1 MKNVEIL
8 DKEFNRLCWM
18 DNNAENGLHFTQ
30 DKLSTSIDGGIYTLE
45 FSSPKDSPQA
55 VHLKEGHYITFL
67 NRQGVRVLGTIMTV
81 HDVGRYKKVYME
93 DTSLN
98 LINKVVTK
106 QELPTTAQP
115 ISFYLNNVL
124 KETGWEIGDNE
135 SNISLQLEYTN
146 SETLLA
152 RIRKIASDFG
162 VEFYFET
169 LIDTPGSPKFYIHIV
184 KQRLEGDKGFRLS
197 SDDFIEGIERK
208 VNIDNVVTKLI
219 VEGKE
224 TTSQSAGSTT
234 TNKPTTVITKKYEQ
248 PVAKQFDASKATG
261 ATRLS
266 TSGWGLSEVNQFKMN
281 QADPPH
287 VTGAYIDTFLRNFYP
302 DSPLV
307 GHGQK
312 IKDYSDY
319 FGVSVGAFLGVIAKE
334 STYGRASCGG
344 RYNFGCIMWTEN
356 SPFPKKWA
364 GDRYWI
370 DPPTI
375 ESALG
380 AWFKLVRH
388 NYIETG
394 QVTYEAFLNKYSPTF
409 ENNHA
414 TFKNLMWA
422 QLKSFGYNTS
432 DNTAKKNY
440 SSSSDNPLT
449 LKVSNTSV
457 SSNVSTVPSKSAH
470 DKMVDKMI
478 KWFTDR
484 EGKVTYSMNY
494 RSGPSSYDCSSALY
508 SALFYAGFK
517 PNINYLGSTVS
528 LWNDIGTN
536 KLMYAINR
544 SEARRGDIFL
554 SGAKGSASA
563 GASGH
568 TGVFL
573 SNNQIIHCNFRDN
586 GITRTPVEGRA
597 GSPLYVFRL
606 VNKNPQVNIGG
617 HISNMPTS
625 SKVEGAVKRALSQVG
640 GRYVY
645 GGVAFKA
652 NDCSGLIYEA
662 YRYAGFTINHR
673 CTTQTIMAQKSPFKK
688 ISASEARR
696 GDLAITMGGGHVEI
710 LLQEPSKGISVVH
723 SATPELGIIKQNRH
737 SGSLVGYYRVM
748 DV

>member
-1 MKNVEIL
+1 MEIL
-8 DKEFNRLCWM
+8 DREFNRLCWM
-18 DNNAENGLHFTQ
+18 DNNTENGLHFTQ

-67 NRQGVRVLGTIMTV
+67 NRQGVRVLGTIMTI

-98 LINKVVTK
+98 LINKIVTK
-106 QELPTTAQP
+106 QELPATAQP

-124 KETGWEIGDNE
+124 KETGWEVGDNE
-135 SNISLQLEYTN
+135 SNTSLQLEYTN

-152 RIRKIASDFG
+152 RIRKIASDFS

-169 LIDTPGSPKFYIHIV
+169 LIDTPGAPQFYIHIV
-184 KQRLEGDKGFRLS
+184 KQRLEGDNGFRLS

-219 VEGKE
+219 IEGKE

-234 TNKPTTVITKKYEQ
+234 TNKQTTVTTKKYEQ

-266 TSGWGLSEVNQFKMN
+266 TSGWNLAEVNKFNMN

-307 GHGQK
+307 GQGQK
-312 IKDYSDY
+312 IKDYADY
-319 FGVSVGAFLGVIAKE
+319 YGIAVGAVLGVWAKE
-334 STYGRASCGG
+334 TTFGRAHPGKVDYNYGCIRWTSGYQSVTYAG
-344 RYNFGCIMWTEN
+344 SQWRKYSTKEAGIADWFHLVRYN
-356 SPFPKKWA
+356 
-364 GDRYWI
+364 Y
-370 DPPTI
+370 
-375 ESALG
+375 
-380 AWFKLVRH
+380 V
-388 NYIETG
+388 ETG
-394 QVTYEAFLNKYSPTF
+394 QANYEAFLNKYSPTF

-414 TFKNLMWA
+414 TFKNLMWSVI
-422 QLKSFGYNTS
+422 KSFGYNTS
-432 DNTAKKNY
+432 DNTTKKNY

-449 LKVSNTSV
+449 LKVSNTSA
-457 SSNVSTVPSKSAH
+457 SSNVSTAPSKSAH
-470 DKMVDKMI
+470 DEMMDKMI
-478 KWFTDR
+478 KWFADR
-484 EGKVTYSMNY
+484 EGKVTYSMSA

-536 KLMYAINR
+536 KLMYEIKR

-606 VNKNPQVNIGG
+606 VNKNPQVKIGG

-640 GRYVY
+640 GRYVW

-662 YRYAGFTINHR
+662 YRYAGFRINHR
-673 CTTQTIMAQKSPFKK
+673 CTTYTIAQQKSPFKK

-696 GDLAITMGGGHVEI
+696 GDLVVQHGGGHVAI
-710 LLQEPSKGISVVH
+710 LLGTPNSGAGIVH
-723 SATPELGIIKQNRH
+723 SATPELGIITQKSITN
-737 SGSLVGYYRVM
+737 VNGYYRVM